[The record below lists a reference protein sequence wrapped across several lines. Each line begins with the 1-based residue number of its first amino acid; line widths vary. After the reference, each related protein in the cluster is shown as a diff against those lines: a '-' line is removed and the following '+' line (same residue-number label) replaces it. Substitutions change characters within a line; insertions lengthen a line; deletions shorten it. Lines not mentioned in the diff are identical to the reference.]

1 MSNRNNDLASR
12 RAPRPLG
19 DGFTLVELLVV
30 IGIIALLISILL
42 PALSRARQTA
52 NSIKC
57 QSNLRQIGQALIMY
71 AGDNQGILPFGY
83 WDNSWNTATG
93 DPFSTIPN
101 PSAASFWSLL
111 IQPYVGKAASTWTD
125 NGGDIVAT
133 QAIRQVFLCPETAS
147 LPVIFTNGGAT
158 ITQYVCHPRL
168 MPWMQTWTE
177 GSGVNPH
184 HALSPYDT
192 VTNQLDIPYKLAH
205 LKRSSDIC
213 LVFDAALINGSG
225 GWNVPDTVPVG
236 LGLDA
241 ERMLGPGAEGLASTR
256 LTDDYGYSGN
266 TGAGGPINAG
276 QPIDVQPGD
285 GASYDPYAN
294 TDTAANSSLG
304 NIRFRHMGN
313 TQLNALMVDGHVQ
326 VFNYN
331 SRTKATDLL
340 RSNINVN
347 P

>member
-1 MSNRNNDLASR
+1 MSNDANDSALKRISHSQR
-12 RAPRPLG
+12 

-57 QSNLRQIGQALIMY
+57 QSNLRQMGQAFIMY

-93 DPFSTIPN
+93 APFSTIPN
-101 PSAASFWSLL
+101 PSAASVWSIL
-111 IQPYVGKAASTWTD
+111 IQPYVGKAANNWTD

-133 QAIRQVFLCPETAS
+133 QAIRQVFICPETAS

-158 ITQYVCHPRL
+158 ITQYISHPRL
-168 MPWMQTWTE
+168 MPWMQGWTE

-184 HALSPYDT
+184 LALSPYDT

-205 LKRSSDIC
+205 IKRSSDIC

-225 GWNVPDTVPVG
+225 GWNVPSTVPVG
-236 LGLDA
+236 LGLDG
-241 ERMLGPGAEGLASTR
+241 ERMLAAGGLASTR
-256 LTDDYGYSGN
+256 LTDNYGYFGN
-266 TGAGGPINAG
+266 TGTGGPINAG
-276 QPIDVQPGD
+276 QPIDIQPGD
-285 GASYDPYAN
+285 GAPYDPYAN

-304 NIRFRHMGN
+304 NIRFRHMGD
-313 TQLNALMVDGHVQ
+313 TQCNVLMVDGHVQ
-326 VFNYN
+326 VFNYK